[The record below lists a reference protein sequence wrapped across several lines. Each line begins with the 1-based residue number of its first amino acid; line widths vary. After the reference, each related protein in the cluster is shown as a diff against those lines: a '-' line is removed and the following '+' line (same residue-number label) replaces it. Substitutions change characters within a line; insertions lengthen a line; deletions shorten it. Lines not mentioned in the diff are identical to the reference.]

1 MNTLTYQGATLNP
14 GCDLSQLEDWLVEA
28 LRDERFLDTLHVKP
42 KKSAGED
49 AALRRIAL
57 AQCPAAFAIASFNAM
72 GWQRKAPLDTTETD
86 VLDFWC
92 NDDPVRT
99 RIVLGFRQLG
109 KSHIAPVAM
118 DYLAYRDPSW
128 RFVIVASS
136 EGLAC
141 ENLRRMRHIIRAAW
155 WLQHLQ
161 PTEDDKDNDTELQ
174 FGCAPKG
181 DQSSVMAIG
190 ITGTL
195 ASKRAHVV
203 YGDDLEQPTNTLT
216 VDARNRLHELT
227 RQFSAWL
234 YETKGSKNTSP
245 TRILESGTYH
255 AEDSLYLRQVS
266 MDKAA
271 ARAYPVR
278 YPHPTEKIPY
288 LAPFLAEN
296 LAKERTLA
304 GSPTTPRRFGIG
316 YVAEQEAKSKLYF
329 HWQYL
334 MLPGIGEGER
344 RPLKLGDLMVM
355 PLHRDAVPFPVLWG
369 EHDHNGSTAIGTIE
383 NRSPDPQSRLQ
394 AIRRPAQIGSTT
406 INYQGTKAGLDIAGA
421 GADRMVLCIVSMAAA
436 TFFVKNLTIMSG
448 GLDSGSLAKI
458 AAALREHGA
467 TELIYEKNADPTGAF
482 GQLLTKAIGDAAVPK
497 GADPLYPDGWS
508 CQVTGKHSSGQ
519 KELRVINTIEPLLA
533 GHKIVVA
540 PQVLEPQC
548 PGHPEHEFQWQ
559 FTRITRERN
568 SLQHDDAVDAMQ
580 IALAAWTDS
589 NQSLSM
595 REDAIAANAAKHKA
609 EEWADRMKRFDQM
622 AIGKKKPEAYYTPVW
637 SGE

>member
-14 GCDLSQLEDWLVEA
+14 GCDLSQLEDWLVDA
-28 LRDERFLDTLHVKP
+28 LRDERFLDTLHLKP
-42 KKSAGED
+42 KKSAGDD
-49 AALRRIAL
+49 AALRRVAL
-57 AQCPAAFAIASFNAM
+57 AQCPAAFAIASFNVM
-72 GWQRKAPLDTTETD
+72 GWQRKAPLDATETD

-128 RFVIVASS
+128 RFIIVASS

-161 PTEDDKDNDTELQ
+161 PTDDDKDNDTELQ

-216 VDARNRLHELT
+216 VEARNRLHELT

-255 AEDSLYLRQVS
+255 AEDSLYLRQVFQ
-266 MDKAA
+266 DKAH

-278 YPHPTEKIPY
+278 YPHGNEKIPFI
-288 LAPFLAEN
+288 APVFAER

-304 GSPTTPRRFGIG
+304 GTPTTPRRFGVE
-316 YVAEQEAKSKLYF
+316 YVAEQEGKSKLYF
-329 HWQYL
+329 QWQYL
-334 MLPGIGEGER
+334 MVPGIGEGER

-369 EHDHNGSTAIGTIE
+369 ENDHNGSTAIGTIQ
-383 NRSPDPQSRLQ
+383 NRAPDPDSRLQ
-394 AIRRPAQIGSTT
+394 AIRRPAQIGAST
-406 INYQGTKAGLDIAGA
+406 IAYQGTRAALDIAGA

-436 TFFVKNLTIMSG
+436 TFFVKHMAIMQG
-448 GLDSGSLAKI
+448 GLEAGNLQRI
-458 AAALREHGA
+458 AELCREHGA
-467 TELIYEKNADPTGAF
+467 TELVYEKNADPTGAF
-482 GQLLTKAIGDAAVPK
+482 GNLLTRAIQEATVEK
-497 GADPLYPDGWS
+497 GQEMLYPEGWS
-508 CQVTGKHSSGQ
+508 CQVTAKHSTGQ
-519 KELRVINTIEPLLA
+519 KELRIINSIEPLLA
-533 GHKIVVA
+533 SHRIVVA

-548 PGHPEHEFQWQ
+548 HGHPEHEFQFQ

-568 SLQHDDAVDAMQ
+568 SLPHDDAVDAF
-580 IALAAWTDS
+580 ALGLAAWTDS
-589 NQSLSM
+589 NQALSLKD
-595 REDAIAANAAKHKA
+595 EAIARQAARDREKA
-609 EEWADRMKRFDQM
+609 YRERLAKLEGM
-622 AIGKKKPEAYYTPVW
+622 AIVKKKTEPYYAPVW
-637 SGE
+637 NGE